1 LDGLFSYYIRQIAK
15 ISIKL
20 KNEYVNYQRRR
31 YSMQKVLVVG
41 GGAAGMMA
49 AISARNHGAEVV
61 VLERNNR
68 VGKKILA
75 TGNGRCNYTNINL
88 SINNYH
94 GKNSKFPY
102 SCLSQF
108 NAYDA
113 IDFFERLGIAPFIEE
128 NGKVF
133 PMSLQSSSVLDVLR
147 FEMEHLGVDI
157 ITEAYVTDVYKN
169 DKFTVALQ
177 DGRKF
182 YGDSI
187 ILATGGK
194 AAPNTGS
201 DGNGYRLAERFGHKI
216 EYVFPGLVQ
225 LKLEGNFFKQ
235 VEGVKIIG
243 TAELYDGERLIRKD
257 EGDILFTSY
266 GISGPPILQ
275 ISRSANHLLNEGKE
289 PVLKVSIIKDKSREE
304 LENYLHYRFSFMK
317 KKTIE
322 ISLIGLIN
330 KRLIVPILKEIG
342 IDRNKYIAQISKE
355 EIKRI
360 SHILT
365 DLRFNIAGSN
375 SWDSA
380 QVTAGGVRTDEIN
393 NSTMESKLVK
403 GLYFAGEIVDVD
415 GDCGGFNL
423 QWAWSSGYVAGK
435 NSAAK

>member
-1 LDGLFSYYIRQIAK
+1 
-15 ISIKL
+15 
-20 KNEYVNYQRRR
+20 
-31 YSMQKVLVVG
+31 MQKVLVIG

-49 AISARNHGAEVV
+49 AISAKKHGADVTI
-61 VLERNNR
+61 LERNNR

-108 NAYDA
+108 NVYDT
-113 IDFFERLGIAPFIEE
+113 IDFFEGLGITPFIEE

-147 FEMEHLGVDI
+147 FELECLGIEVF
-157 ITEAYVTDVYKN
+157 TEAFVIDIYKD
-169 DKFTVALQ
+169 DKFIVTLE

-182 YGDSI
+182 NGDSI

-201 DGNGYRLAERFGHKI
+201 DGNGYRLAEKFGHTI
-216 EYVFPGLVQ
+216 EYTFPGLVQ

-243 TAELYDGERLIRKD
+243 IAELYEGERFIRRD
-257 EGDILFTSY
+257 EGDILFTNY

-275 ISRSANHLLNEGKE
+275 ISRTANQLLNEGKK
-289 PVLKVSIIKDKSREE
+289 PQIKISIIKDRNKEE
-304 LENYLHYRFSFMK
+304 LEDYLQYRFSFMK

-322 ISLIGLIN
+322 IGLIGLIN
-330 KRLIVPILKEIG
+330 KRLIIPILKEIG
-342 IDRNKYIAQISKE
+342 VDRNKYIAHISKE

-360 SHILT
+360 SKILT
-365 DLRFNIAGSN
+365 DLRFNVIGSK
-375 SWDSA
+375 SWDNA
-380 QVTAGGVRTDEIN
+380 QVTAGGVKTGEIN

-435 NSAAK
+435 NSASK

>member
-1 LDGLFSYYIRQIAK
+1 MR
-15 ISIKL
+15 
-20 KNEYVNYQRRR
+20 
-31 YSMQKVLVVG
+31 KVLVIG

-49 AISARNHGAEVV
+49 TISAKNHGAEVLL
-61 VLERNNR
+61 LERNDR

-75 TGNGRCNYTNINL
+75 TGNGRCNYTNVNL
-88 SINNYH
+88 SIDNYH
-94 GKNSKFPY
+94 GENSKFPY

-108 NAYDA
+108 NVYET
-113 IDFFERLGIAPFIEE
+113 IDFFERLGIAPFVEE

-147 FEMEHLGVDI
+147 FELEYLGIEIV
-157 ITEAYVTDVYKN
+157 TEAFVIDIVK
-169 DKFTVALQ
+169 DKKFTVILE

-182 YGDSI
+182 IGDSV

-194 AAPNTGS
+194 AAPSTGS
-201 DGNGYRLAERFGHKI
+201 DGNGYRLAKSFGHTI
-216 EYVFPGLVQ
+216 EDTFPGLVQ

-243 TAELYDGERLIRKD
+243 LAELYEGERLIRRD
-257 EGDILFTSY
+257 EGDILFTNY

-275 ISRSANHLLNEGKE
+275 ISRTANELLMEGNKPE
-289 PVLKVSIIKDKSREE
+289 LKISIIKDRSKEE
-304 LENYLHYRFSFMK
+304 LEDYLQYRFSFMS

-322 ISLIGLIN
+322 KALIGLIN
-330 KRLIVPILKEIG
+330 KRLIIPILKEIG
-342 IDRNKYIAQISKE
+342 VDRNKYIAHISKE
-355 EIKRI
+355 EVKRI
-360 SHILT
+360 SKILT
-365 DLRFNIAGSN
+365 DLRFNIIGSK
-375 SWDSA
+375 SWDNA
-380 QVTAGGVRTDEIN
+380 QVTAGGVSTDEIN

-435 NSAAK
+435 NSAGK

>member
-1 LDGLFSYYIRQIAK
+1 MR
-15 ISIKL
+15 
-20 KNEYVNYQRRR
+20 
-31 YSMQKVLVVG
+31 KVLVVG
-41 GGAAGMMA
+41 GGASGMMA
-49 AISARNHGAEVV
+49 AISAKNHGAEVTI
-61 VLERNNR
+61 LERNNR

-94 GKNSKFPY
+94 GKNSRFPY

-108 NAYDA
+108 NVYDT

-147 FEMEHLGVDI
+147 FELEHLGVEIMTDAFVIDI
-157 ITEAYVTDVYKN
+157 YKDN
-169 DKFTVALQ
+169 RFTVVLE
-177 DGRKF
+177 DGRRLN
-182 YGDSI
+182 GDSI

-201 DGNGYRLAERFGHKI
+201 DGNGYRLAEKFGHTI
-216 EYVFPGLVQ
+216 EYAFPGLVQ

-235 VEGVKIIG
+235 VDGVKIIG

-257 EGDILFTSY
+257 EGDILFTNY

-275 ISRSANHLLNEGKE
+275 ISRSANQLLNEGKRPE
-289 PVLKVSIIKDKSREE
+289 LKISIIKDRNKEE
-304 LENYLHYRFSFMK
+304 LENYLQYRFSYMK
-317 KKTIE
+317 NKTIE
-322 ISLIGLIN
+322 TGLIGLIN
-330 KRLIVPILKEIG
+330 KRLIIPILKEIG
-342 IDRNKYIAQISKE
+342 VDRNKYIAHISKE
-355 EIKRI
+355 EIKKL
-360 SHILT
+360 SNILT
-365 DLRFNIAGSN
+365 DMRFYITGSK
-375 SWDSA
+375 SWNDA

-435 NSAAK
+435 NSTIK

>member
-1 LDGLFSYYIRQIAK
+1 M
-15 ISIKL
+15 
-20 KNEYVNYQRRR
+20 QR
-31 YSMQKVLVVG
+31 VLVVG

-49 AISARNHGAEVV
+49 AISAKNHGAEVTI
-61 VLERNNR
+61 LERNNR

-94 GKNSKFPY
+94 GKNPKFPY
-102 SCLSQF
+102 SCLSQL
-108 NAYDA
+108 NVYDT

-147 FEMEHLGVDI
+147 LELEYLGVEI
-157 ITEAYVTDVYKN
+157 ITEAFVIDIYKDN
-169 DKFTVALQ
+169 KFTVVLE
-177 DGRKF
+177 DGRKII
-182 YGDSI
+182 GDRV

-201 DGNGYRLAERFGHKI
+201 DGNGYKLAEKFGHTI
-216 EYVFPGLVQ
+216 EYTFPGLVQ

-243 TAELYDGERLIRKD
+243 AAELYDGEKLVRKD
-257 EGDILFTSY
+257 EGDILFTNY

-275 ISRSANHLLNEGKE
+275 ISRSANQLLNEGKK
-289 PVLKVSIIKDKSREE
+289 PMLKISIIKDRNKEDM
-304 LENYLHYRFSFMK
+304 ENYLQYRFSYMK
-317 KKTIE
+317 NKTIE
-322 ISLIGLIN
+322 TGLIGLIN
-330 KRLIVPILKEIG
+330 KRLIIPILKEIG
-342 IDRNKYIAQISKE
+342 VDRNKYIASISKE
-355 EIKRI
+355 EIKKI
-360 SHILT
+360 SSILT
-365 DLRFNIAGSN
+365 DFRFHITGSK
-375 SWDSA
+375 SWNDA
-380 QVTAGGVRTDEIN
+380 QVTAGGVKTDEIN

-435 NSAAK
+435 SSTIR